1 MYLDTVRL
9 VGGETEYEGRLEVY
23 YNGIWGT
30 LCDTVLNNKLSVVV
44 CRALR
49 LPW

>member
-9 VGGETEYEGRLEVY
+9 VGGETGYEGRLEVY

-30 LCDTVLNNKLSVVV
+30 LCDMVLIDKLSVAV